1 MSRTATADR
10 LDLELG
16 PRLEPGIDPGLDPRL
31 APGLDLTAVT
41 RRLVHL
47 PKNPTGLGP
56 ALPEPDG
63 ERFLLA
69 GELPDGHSLFH
80 DGSGGHDTQ
89 LFVEIFRQLGLS
101 LGYRYFRVPA
111 ERACLFVG
119 LDWTVADPAV
129 WRGRGPGAHLALDV
143 RATPTTTAAGG
154 VPRGLRLAGTLSID
168 GAPGCTGSAE
178 VLFLP
183 PTVARSHR
191 ATSRLAAVR
200 GDAPRPAA
208 AARPL
213 ADPGAVGRSDPGDV
227 VVSAPVIRDGAST
240 TAIVVDPGHP
250 VFFLDGADS
259 VPGLLLVEALRQ
271 SAVLAAGRHHGFRP
285 AETALTEMA
294 VRFRGFAELDLPL
307 SCTAVAGP
315 VRRDAAGRACAP
327 IRLTV
332 SQLGHV
338 TAEAEITAARAA

>member
-1 MSRTATADR
+1 MSRTAT
-10 LDLELG
+10 LE
-16 PRLEPGIDPGLDPRL
+16 
-31 APGLDLTAVT
+31 GLDLTAVT

-47 PKNPTGLGP
+47 PKDPPPSGP
-56 ALPEPDG
+56 GVPERDE
-63 ERFLLA
+63 ERFALA
-69 GELPDGHSLFH
+69 GELPCGPSLFG
-80 DGSGGHDTQ
+80 DGAGGHDTQ

-119 LDWTVADPAV
+119 LDWAVADPAA
-129 WRGRGPGAHLALDV
+129 WRGRGTGAHLALDV
-143 RATPTTTAAGG
+143 RATPTSRAASG
-154 VPRGLRLAGTLSID
+154 VPRGLRLAGTLRID
-168 GAPGCTGSAE
+168 GEPGCAGSAE

-183 PTVARSHR
+183 PAVARGHR

-200 GDAPRPAA
+200 GDGPRPSGP
-208 AARPL
+208 ARPL
-213 ADPGAVGRSDPGDV
+213 ADPGAVGRTDPGDV
-227 VVSAPVIRDGAST
+227 VVCAPVVRGESST

-271 SAVLAAGRHHGFRP
+271 SAVLAADRSHGFHP
-285 AETALTEMA
+285 AETALTAMA

-315 VRRDAAGRACAP
+315 VRRDAAGRVCAP

-332 SQLGHV
+332 SQLGKV
-338 TAEAEITAARAA
+338 TAEAEITASRAA

>member
-1 MSRTATADR
+1 MSRTAT
-10 LDLELG
+10 LE
-16 PRLEPGIDPGLDPRL
+16 R
-31 APGLDLTAVT
+31 LDLTAVT

-47 PKNPTGLGP
+47 PKEPWLPGRG
-56 ALPEPDG
+56 APEPDG
-63 ERFLLA
+63 ERFALS
-69 GELPDGHSLFH
+69 GELPDAPSLFR
-80 DGSGGHDTQ
+80 DGAGGHDTQ

-119 LDWTVADPAV
+119 LDWAVADPAV
-129 WRGRGPGAHLALDV
+129 WRRRGPGAHLAVDV
-143 RATPTTTAAGG
+143 RATPTTTTPGG
-154 VPRGLRLAGTLSID
+154 APRGLRLAAALRID
-168 GAPGCTGSAE
+168 GEPGCTGSAE

-183 PTVARSHR
+183 PAVARDHR
-191 ATSRLAAVR
+191 ATSRLAAVSA
-200 GDAPRPAA
+200 DAPRPYGPP
-208 AARPL
+208 RPL
-213 ADPGAVGRSDPGDV
+213 AEPGSVGRTDPADV
-227 VVSAPVIRDGAST
+227 VVRAPVTRGESST
-240 TAIVVDPGHP
+240 TALVIDPGHP

-271 SAVLAAGRHHGFRP
+271 SAVLAAGRSHGFRP
-285 AETALTEMA
+285 ELTALTALA

-315 VRRDAAGRACAP
+315 VRPDAAGRASAP

-332 SQLGHV
+332 SQLGKV